1 MDSPPQTIQLSHRK
15 TVLLRL
21 KAFLLN
27 ALLLNAFLLK
37 ALLLNALLLK
47 GRL

>member
-1 MDSPPQTIQLSHRK
+1 MDSPPQTIQLYHRK

-21 KAFLLN
+21 KAFLPN
-27 ALLLNAFLLK
+27 

-47 GRL
+47 VLLLKGRLEL